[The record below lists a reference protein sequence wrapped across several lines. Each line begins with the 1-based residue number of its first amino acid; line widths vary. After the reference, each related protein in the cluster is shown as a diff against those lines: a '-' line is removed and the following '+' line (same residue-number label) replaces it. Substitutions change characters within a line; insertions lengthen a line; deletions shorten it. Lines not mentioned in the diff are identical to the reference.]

1 MVDGCCQ
8 RADLE
13 RQTFRLKP
21 MRHALVYIFLLMAI
35 LEVKAQEEPEYRME
49 IGAGVGLVNY
59 LGDYNGSLVKDL
71 QPIGTV
77 LAKYRPNPRMAWA
90 MNVSYGTLKG
100 ALADV
105 KTWYP
110 DEQQLPATF
119 SHGLIDACVRFEY
132 NFWAYG
138 TGQEYRGA
146 KRVAPFIAVGLGMT
160 YANASTGSVFTANL
174 PMGAGVKYKIGERLN
189 LTAEWMMH
197 FTGSDKLDGVADPYG
212 ISSSG
217 LFKNTDCYSA
227 LQVSLTYDIWAKC
240 KTCNNDRD

>member
-1 MVDGCCQ
+1 MVDRYCQ
-8 RADLE
+8 RADVE
-13 RQTFRLKP
+13 RETIRLKP
-21 MRHALVYIFLLMAI
+21 MRHALVYILLLTAI
-35 LEVKAQEEPEYRME
+35 LGVKAQEDPEYRME
-49 IGAGVGLVNY
+49 VGAGVGLVNY

-71 QPIGTV
+71 QPMGSL

-90 MNVSYGTLKG
+90 LNASYGTLKG
-100 ALADV
+100 TIADAG
-105 KTWYP
+105 TWYP

-119 SHGLIDACVRFEY
+119 SNGLIDACVRYEY

-138 TGQEYRGA
+138 TGKEYRGA
-146 KRVAPFIAVGLGMT
+146 RRVVPFVAVGLGMT
-160 YANASTGSVFTANL
+160 YANAPGGAFAVNL
-174 PMGAGVKYKIGERLN
+174 PIGAGVKYKIGGRLN
-189 LTAEWMMH
+189 LNAEWMMH
-197 FTGSDKLDGVADPYG
+197 FTGSDMLDGVADPYG

>member
-71 QPIGTV
+71 QPMGTV

-90 MNVSYGTLKG
+90 VNVSYGTLKG
-100 ALADV
+100 VLADV

-174 PMGAGVKYKIGERLN
+174 PMGAGVKYKIGQRLN